1 MASQSEAVK
10 ASRTRGQALLLKFI
24 RWNTKWT
31 EALDRRLPLHMQL
44 DGHQEFKKKL
54 LPPLLLPALK
64 VYDLGGGSQPCVSLK
79 TKSDLALAIVGVDI
93 SEEELKAA
101 PAGVYD
107 QKVVADLCTYNGPG
121 DGDLVV
127 CQATLEHVRDTA
139 GAMRAIA
146 SCLRP
151 GGRAAIF
158 APCRNAA
165 FARLNLLLPQELK
178 RRLLYTLFPH
188 KSEGHDG
195 FPAFYDRCT
204 PREIEQLGLQNGLVV
219 EQALTYWRTS
229 YFMILVPAYILW
241 RIGQRLACYAIGQQ
255 AAESF
260 CFVLRK
266 SDDAPARRG
275 E

>member
-1 MASQSEAVK
+1 MNRASAPQSEAAK
-10 ASRTRGQALLLKFI
+10 ISGNGGRSLLLAFV
-24 RWNTKWT
+24 RWNTNWT
-31 EALDRRLPLHMQL
+31 EALDQWLPLQLRL

-54 LPPLLLPALK
+54 LPPLLLPGSK
-64 VYDLGGGSQPCVSLK
+64 VYDLGGGSQPSVSLK
-79 TKSDLALAIVGVDI
+79 TKSDLALTVVGLDI
-93 SEEELKAA
+93 SEDELKAA
-101 PAGVYD
+101 PVGIYD
-107 QKVVADLCTYNGPG
+107 QTVVADLCTYSGAG

-146 SCLRP
+146 SCLKP

-178 RRLLYTLFPH
+178 RRLLYALFPH
-188 KSEGHDG
+188 KAEGHDG
-195 FPAFYDRCT
+195 FPALYDNCT
-204 PREIEQLGLQNGLVV
+204 PRDIEQLSLRNGLAV
-219 EQALTYWRTS
+219 EQAFTYWRTS
-229 YFMILVPAYILW
+229 YFMILVPAYLLW
-241 RIGQRLACYAIGQQ
+241 RIWQRLAFYAVGRQ

-266 SDDAPARRG
+266 RDS
-275 E
+275 